1 MKPRGIYMHTLRNIF
16 EHKRKLNLM
25 FNNSNMSTFG
35 AKMIICVALV
45 EINTQTHKMFRNMYY
60 CVFFVCG
67 GAFGDQR

>member
-16 EHKRKLNLM
+16 EHTRKLNLM

-60 CVFFVCG
+60 CVFFVCVRWC
-67 GAFGDQR
+67 FR